1 MALETQSSIIQ
12 YTPVAG
18 TTAFNY
24 PYPFFEDSDI
34 KVKILNSAGVI
45 STPTFTV
52 QATNGNSE
60 NGATVT
66 LDSGTTAGDTV
77 TISRT
82 VPVTQEYDLQEGST
96 IDPTALNKAL
106 DRIVA
111 QNQQQLAV
119 GIERALTHPNT
130 DPADSDGNP
139 TLNYVAPSVESRKDK
154 VLGYDNSGNVTALS
168 LLPSGSIGV
177 DTSRGLQKSGNQI
190 GISDLGVT
198 TSLINN
204 LAVTTEKLN
213 DLAVTTAKIND
224 LAITTSK
231 IADNAVTKAK
241 IEQIDANTALG
252 NITSSSATPTN
263 VSITNNLSAAGDTD
277 KDLVYSGTTK
287 AYIDGLTN
295 REVGVNQTWQSV
307 TRAFNTDYTNNT
319 GRPIMLNFSASSSAD
334 FHAVGITITPSGGTA
349 VSFNLA
355 QSTNSGGGVSSNGCT
370 IIPNNS
376 TYSLFLVSGSTG
388 LSAYAVHELR

>member
-34 KVKILNSAGVI
+34 KVKILSSAGVI

-66 LDSGTTAGDTV
+66 LDFGTTAGDTV

-252 NITSSSATPTN
+252 NITSSSAIPTN

-277 KDLVYSGTTK
+277 KDLAYSGTIK
-287 AYIDGLTN
+287 SYIDGQLQESKSDNGYIKFANGIIMQWGTHTPSSQSTTIAFPIAFPSN
-295 REVGVNQTWQSV
+295 VWNVMASMGESFTDSAYTDNSLYWAAIKDNLSQFTLFSNLRTSNTSV
-307 TRAFNTDYTNNT
+307 TYKKMYWQAIGN
-319 GRPIMLNFSASSSAD
+319 
-334 FHAVGITITPSGGTA
+334 
-349 VSFNLA
+349 
-355 QSTNSGGGVSSNGCT
+355 
-370 IIPNNS
+370 
-376 TYSLFLVSGSTG
+376 
-388 LSAYAVHELR
+388 

>member
-198 TSLINN
+198 TSLIPNPPP
-204 LAVTTEKLN
+204 K
-213 DLAVTTAKIND
+213 
-224 LAITTSK
+224 SK
-231 IADNAVTKAK
+231 D
-241 IEQIDANTALG
+241 
-252 NITSSSATPTN
+252 
-263 VSITNNLSAAGDTD
+263 
-277 KDLVYSGTTK
+277 
-287 AYIDGLTN
+287 
-295 REVGVNQTWQSV
+295 
-307 TRAFNTDYTNNT
+307 
-319 GRPIMLNFSASSSAD
+319 
-334 FHAVGITITPSGGTA
+334 
-349 VSFNLA
+349 
-355 QSTNSGGGVSSNGCT
+355 
-370 IIPNNS
+370 
-376 TYSLFLVSGSTG
+376 
-388 LSAYAVHELR
+388 

>member
-1 MALETQSSIIQ
+1 MALETQNSIIQ

-24 PYPFFEDSDI
+24 PYPFFADSDI
-34 KVKILNSAGVI
+34 KVKILSSAGVI

-224 LAITTSK
+224 LAITTGK

-252 NITSSSATPTN
+252 NITSSSAIPTN

-277 KDLVYSGTTK
+277 KDLAYSGTIK
-287 AYIDGLTN
+287 SYIDGQLQESKSDN
-295 REVGVNQTWQSV
+295 GYIKFAN
-307 TRAFNTDYTNNT
+307 
-319 GRPIMLNFSASSSAD
+319 GIIMQWGT
-334 FHAVGITITPSGGTA
+334 HTPS
-349 VSFNLA
+349 S
-355 QSTNSGGGVSSNGCT
+355 QSTTIAFPIAFPSNVWNVMASMGESFT
-370 IIPNNS
+370 D
-376 TYSLFLVSGSTG
+376 
-388 LSAYAVHELR
+388 SAYTDNSLYWAAIKDNLSQFTLFSNLRTSNTTVAYRKMYWQAIGN